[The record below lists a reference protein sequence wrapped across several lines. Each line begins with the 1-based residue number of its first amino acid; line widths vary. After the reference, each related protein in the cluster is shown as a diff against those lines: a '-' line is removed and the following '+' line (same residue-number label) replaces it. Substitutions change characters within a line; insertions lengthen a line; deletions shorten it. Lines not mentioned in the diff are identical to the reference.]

1 MIDYK
6 ALYQK
11 KLQNADSAAKL
22 LPKTG
27 NISIPFFGGMP
38 SDLLQA
44 VGRMAKAGSYD
55 QLNLYYMHST
65 PQMGEA
71 LLNPEVAKIIK
82 PKPFYMGAAER
93 ALVHEGL
100 KDGIKYIEYMPGSFS
115 QIPHLMADVI
125 GIDTFMVAV
134 SPMDAHG
141 YFSIGI
147 SGAYTQKVM
156 RQCRQLIV
164 EVNQHIPRSFGDSLI
179 HISEVAAITEC
190 HQPLSSLAFRPAT
203 PVDEQISQ
211 YILPM
216 IPDRA
221 CVQFGIGGV
230 PNVIASM
237 LKNHK
242 DLGIHTELL
251 ADGLLDLIEAGAVT
265 NRYKK
270 VKPYKTIFN
279 VAMGSQN
286 LYDFI
291 HDNPGVECYGADF
304 VNDPGVIAQND
315 NMISVNA
322 FVEIDLNGQV
332 NAEFVESRQFSAPG
346 GQLDFVK
353 GAVKSKGGKSFL
365 ASSSTAAHGKVS
377 RIVPRLN
384 SIVTDP
390 RMDVQYVVTEHGIC
404 NLQGK
409 STSERARALIDLADP
424 QFRESL
430 HDEAKRQGLI

>member
-1 MIDYK
+1 MKSYQ
-6 ALYQK
+6 ALYQEK
-11 KLQNADSAAKL
+11 FKSADAAAKL
-22 LPKTG
+22 LPKKG

-38 SDLLQA
+38 VHLLQA
-44 VGRMAKAGSYD
+44 LAKQAKAGYYD

-65 PQMGEA
+65 PQMAEA

-82 PKPFYMGAAER
+82 PKPFYMGATER
-93 ALVHEGL
+93 ALVQQGL
-100 KDGIKYIEYMPGSFS
+100 HDGVKYIEYMPGSFS
-115 QIPHLMADVI
+115 QIPHLLADVI
-125 GIDTFMVAV
+125 GVDTFMVAV
-134 SPMDAHG
+134 SPMDEHG

-147 SGAYTQKVM
+147 SGAYTQRVM

-164 EVNQHIPRSFGDSLI
+164 EVNQHIPRSFGDTLI
-179 HISEVAAITEC
+179 HVSEVAAITEC
-190 HQPLSSLAFRPAT
+190 QEPLSSLPFRAAT
-203 PVDEQISQ
+203 PTDEQISK

-242 DLGIHTELL
+242 DLGIHSELL
-251 ADGLLDLIEAGAVT
+251 ADGLLDLIEAGTVT

-270 VKPYKTIFN
+270 VKPYKTVFN
-279 VAMGSQN
+279 VAMGSQA

-291 HDNPGVECYGADF
+291 NDNPGVECYGADF
-304 VNDPGVIAQND
+304 VNDPHVIAQND
-315 NMISVNA
+315 NVISVNA

-332 NAEFVESRQFSAPG
+332 NAEFIKNRQFSAPG

-353 GAVKSKGGKSFL
+353 GAVKSNGGKSFL

-409 STSERARALIDLADP
+409 STSERTRALIQLADP
-424 QFRESL
+424 QFREWL
-430 HDEAKRQGLI
+430 HNEAKQQGLI